1 MYYKI
6 KSVLNMSLKHYL
18 YIFLLPNVIFDYKK
32 IGVGSRF
39 WVSSMIQRIKCYFQK
54 LFFLFF
60 ERMFYYF
67 RAISTLSQ

>member
-6 KSVLNMSLKHYL
+6 KSVPNMSLKYYF
-18 YIFLLPNVIFDYKK
+18 YIFLLPHVIFDYKK

-39 WVSSMIQRIKCYFQK
+39 WVPSLIQRIKCYFPK
-54 LFFLFF
+54 LFFLFSD
-60 ERMFYYF
+60 RMFYYF